1 MNFRGEWYLV
11 LPQNLQWDNIF
22 VMMHLDGMVMNE
34 GGARG
39 LVWGCEGEDPCVL
52 YEHMNLG
59 N

>member
-1 MNFRGEWYLV
+1 M